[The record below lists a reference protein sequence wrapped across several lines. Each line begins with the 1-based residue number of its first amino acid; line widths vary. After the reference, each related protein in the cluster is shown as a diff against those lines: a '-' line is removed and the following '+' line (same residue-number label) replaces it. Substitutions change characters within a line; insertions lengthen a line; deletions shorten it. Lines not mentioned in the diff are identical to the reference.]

1 MKIEKPG
8 QYKTREGSIVLVW
21 GFKPDFIAPDS
32 YVVFGSMLMRDGS
45 WNDLTWTTEGHFTQ
59 LRTTDEV
66 ENDLVEYIGD
76 LKGFYSSAHSM
87 GGFL

>member
-8 QYKTREGSIVLVW
+8 QYKTRNESIVLVW

-32 YVVFGSMLMRDGS
+32 YVVFGSMLMKDGT
-45 WNDLTWTTEGHFTQ
+45 WNDLTWTTEGHFTT

-66 ENDLVEYIGD
+66 ENDLVSYVGD
-76 LKGFYSSAHSM
+76 LKSFYSKAHSV

>member
-8 QYKTREGSIVLVW
+8 QYKTRDGSIVLVW

-66 ENDLVEYIGD
+66 EHDLTEYVGD
-76 LKGFYSSAHSM
+76 LEKFSSKSFLV